1 MSANQSFSD
10 LIQRVRSGDEAAVA
24 ELIKTYEP
32 AIRREIRLRLND
44 PRLFRLFD
52 SMDIVQSVLGSFF
65 VRAAAGQYDLDNP
78 AQLGKLL
85 VAMARRKLAFQ
96 VRQQRAQRRDHR
108 RVAEGSFHQEQLIAR
123 GDSPSQVVAG
133 QELLQEFRKRLTEEE
148 RRLADLRA
156 LGQEWTAIAA
166 QLGGTA
172 EGRRKQL
179 IRAIDRVAQELGL
192 DEVNDAEA

>member
-1 MSANQSFSD
+1 MAEHESFKD
-10 LIQRVRSGDEAAVA
+10 LIRQVRQGDEKAVA
-24 ELIKTYEP
+24 ELVRKYEP
-32 AIRREIRLRLND
+32 AIRREVRMRLND

-65 VRAAAGQYDLDNP
+65 VRAAAGQYDLESP

-85 VAMARRKLAFQ
+85 VAMTRHKLAFQ

-108 RVAEGSFHQEQLIAR
+108 RVAEGSFHQDNLIAQQ
-123 GDSPSQVVAG
+123 DSPSQQVAG
-133 QELLQEFRKRLTEEE
+133 QELLEQFRNRLSEEE

-156 LGQEWTAIAA
+156 QGQEWTEIADL
-166 QLGGTA
+166 LGGTP

-179 IRAIDRVAQELGL
+179 IRAIDRVAHDLGL
-192 DEVNDAEA
+192 DEMSHA